1 MKFKKT
7 IKYLSNIVISN
18 IILINIHASELNV
31 NYDLPIKKKELSV
44 GKSKFSNSIIRRNCY
59 KYSDYV
65 IVEEVDNGLKGAAQI
80 GIEPTKKSSN
90 FLEICKKKY
99 QSFKIKMIAEG
110 YYGGKI
116 NQFIINDGND
126 VFGAEFLFQI
136 FVIKSDK
143 LIKVFEDL
151 RHSNQKYEYLRNS
164 KHSLGIRYW
173 KSLKVENDCSINDRT
188 CLEQIGIAN
197 KLPNDLNFNNCVK
210 SINQRISAL
219 KNENSD
225 ISYLNNTSGNQ
236 FFIYIE
242 IPDIYSSENSKVL
255 DKNVKCESKP

>member
-1 MKFKKT
+1 MKIKKT
-7 IKYLSNIVISN
+7 IKYLS
-18 IILINIHASELNV
+18 IILISNIHASELNI
-31 NYDLPIKKKELSV
+31 NYDSPIEKKELSV
-44 GKSKFSNSIIRRNCY
+44 GKSKYSNSIIRRNCY

-90 FLEICKKKY
+90 FLRICKKKY
-99 QSFKIKMIAEG
+99 PSFKIKMVAEG

-126 VFGAEFLFQI
+126 GFGAEFLFQI
-136 FVIKSDK
+136 FLIKSNK

-151 RHSNQKYEYLRNS
+151 RHSEQKYEYIRNS
-164 KHSLGIRYW
+164 NHSLGVRYW
-173 KSLKVENDCSINDRT
+173 KSLKIANDCSINDSA
-188 CLEQIGIAN
+188 CLEQIRIAN
-197 KLPNDLNFNNCVK
+197 KLPSDLNFNNCVK
-210 SINQRISAL
+210 SINQRITAL

-242 IPDIYSSENSKVL
+242 IPDIYSLENSKVL